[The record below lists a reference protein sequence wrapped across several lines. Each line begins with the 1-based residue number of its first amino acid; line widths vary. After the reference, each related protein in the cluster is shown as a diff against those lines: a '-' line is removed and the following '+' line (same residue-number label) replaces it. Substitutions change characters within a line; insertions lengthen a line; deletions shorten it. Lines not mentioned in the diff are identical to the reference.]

1 VLHSCREDFGDKL
14 FQAGGDYSCLYL
26 KVITMNTGSSNSSS
40 SEPICF
46 IANTYISTQ
55 QGHRQFVRDDA
66 LSNPRLAGNKV
77 LAALMADELQ
87 ELRVRYISCVRIVRE
102 FKIG

>member
-1 VLHSCREDFGDKL
+1 LGDKL
-14 FQAGGDYSCLYL
+14 FQAGGDYSRLFL
-26 KVITMNTGSSNSSS
+26 KVITMNTGSSSSS
-40 SEPICF
+40 SSSRSGSSKSICF

-55 QGHRQFVRDDA
+55 QGNRQFVRDDA

-87 ELRVRYISCVRIVRE
+87 ELRVSWGFEHRGLRV
-102 FKIG
+102 